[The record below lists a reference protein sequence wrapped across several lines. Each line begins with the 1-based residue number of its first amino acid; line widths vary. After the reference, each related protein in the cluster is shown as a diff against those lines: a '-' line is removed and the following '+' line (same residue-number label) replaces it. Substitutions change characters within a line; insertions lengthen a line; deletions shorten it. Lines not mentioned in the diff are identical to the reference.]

1 MARETRAAT
10 GNSKPR
16 IFDEPVVVPKKR
28 VAAKPKANTTAKRS
42 PKKTAAGSKP
52 VGVTKKAAPKKK
64 AVTVTKDKAEDNTEK
79 KDEKAVEKA
88 VEKAEAKVEKAAAVT
103 ADKSKKVC
111 YYLLS
116 LFVCLE
122 LQMGVRRAGACSA
135 CVVVTFVYKRVS
147 CSKVHFKLL
156 LM

>member
-16 IFDEPVVVPKKR
+16 IFDEPIVVPKKR

-64 AVTVTKDKAEDNTEK
+64 AATVTKDKAEDKTEK
-79 KDEKAVEKA
+79 KDEKA

-103 ADKSKKVC
+103 ADKPKKVC

-122 LQMGVRRAGACSA
+122 LQIWE
-135 CVVVTFVYKRVS
+135 
-147 CSKVHFKLL
+147 
-156 LM
+156 